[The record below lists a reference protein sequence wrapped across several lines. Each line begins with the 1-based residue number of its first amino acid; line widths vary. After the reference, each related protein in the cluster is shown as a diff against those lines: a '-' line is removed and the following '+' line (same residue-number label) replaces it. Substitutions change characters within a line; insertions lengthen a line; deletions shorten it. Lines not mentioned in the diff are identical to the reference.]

1 MVFSGEIEMKDR
13 YVPYFLSMLRKMENY
28 GQNGMSR
35 EVAFFADGDGDFQP
49 KFWHNVDFD
58 IQQPVRDTNGNIL
71 YDAG

>member
-1 MVFSGEIEMKDR
+1 
-13 YVPYFLSMLRKMENY
+13 MENY

-49 KFWHNVDFD
+49 KFKHNVDFD
-58 IQQPVRDTNGNIL
+58 IKEPVRDDRGNVL